1 MATDRAQSSSSHVT
15 FQNVSNLSVFKT
27 VSTGVTAD
35 TRDVLV
41 ASVTPQ
47 EPRFMR
53 VANGMKVVGSLDA
66 GRATVRVEL
75 VKREDCQSEF
85 TCHVRGLDSQ
95 GREVVSTASL
105 VQQPRHRENQVD
117 DGKVMPSLSLQ
128 LLASIQQL
136 VTQSVAG
143 LEDKID
149 SLEHRLDHK
158 LEGMEHRL
166 MKELEQGEDKIDD
179 KLRRFQRASADQ
191 SDTFERVVQNRL
203 LLLENRLEDKIDR
216 NSNRNNFIRHYS
228 NYSIELGQF
237 RSDLKTMISDT
248 LGNHS
253 LRLEDIQNQGLNAVV
268 SQVKQITDNTSL
280 TMCTMRNNSAGTE
293 RFSRTDLQTLKNQT
307 DSLQEMMAS
316 VEVSSHH
323 MWRDILASNG
333 DLKGTMRNL
342 ESNILNSTAVSWP
355 ELRDLVSHPDFWRP
369 SDDNSLMKNTLA
381 PKTCKKNKGMIF
393 APALISSQY
402 TMINAGK
409 KEDGAFEFP
418 HVCDIVT
425 DGGGWILIQRRS
437 TGNIDFNRLWDDYKT
452 GFGSFYDDFWLGND
466 KLHAITSN
474 GSYELEVT
482 MKFKGKKAY
491 ARYVDFAVGNETEN
505 YKLSIGRYFGTAGD
519 SLSYHNGAP
528 FSTLDRDNDE
538 ALEHCVEKHGGGWW
552 FKKCDT
558 SNLNGNWRAGSDFGL
573 EWTKFAGA
581 DSVSYSELKI
591 RRV

>member
-15 FQNVSNLSVFKT
+15 FQNVSSLSVFKT
-27 VSTGVTAD
+27 VSTGVGAD

-47 EPRFMR
+47 EPRLMR

-75 VKREDCQSEF
+75 VKRRDCQSEF

-95 GREVVSTASL
+95 GREAVSTSSL

-117 DGKVMPSLSLQ
+117 DGKMISSLSLQ

-143 LEDKID
+143 LEDKMD
-149 SLEHRLDHK
+149 SLEHQLDDK

-216 NSNRNNFIRHYS
+216 NSNRNNFFRRDS
-228 NYSIELGQF
+228 NCSIELAQF
-237 RSDLKTMISDT
+237 RSDLKTMISET

-268 SQVKQITDNTSL
+268 SQVKQITNNTSL
-280 TMCTMRNNSAGTE
+280 PMCTMRNNSAGTE
-293 RFSRTDLQTLKNQT
+293 
-307 DSLQEMMAS
+307 
-316 VEVSSHH
+316 
-323 MWRDILASNG
+323 
-333 DLKGTMRNL
+333 
-342 ESNILNSTAVSWP
+342 
-355 ELRDLVSHPDFWRP
+355 
-369 SDDNSLMKNTLA
+369 
-381 PKTCKKNKGMIF
+381 
-393 APALISSQY
+393 
-402 TMINAGK
+402 
-409 KEDGAFEFP
+409 
-418 HVCDIVT
+418 
-425 DGGGWILIQRRS
+425 RS

-491 ARYVDFAVGNETEN
+491 ARYADFAVGNETEN

-519 SLSYHNGAP
+519 SFSYHNGAP
-528 FSTLDRDNDE
+528 FSTIDRDNDVAPE
-538 ALEHCVEKHGGGWW
+538 KCADKHGGGWW

-581 DSVSYSELKI
+581 DSVSYSEMKI
-591 RRV
+591 RKV